1 MTDNGFVKVCEA
13 HELKDRRGER
23 FIVNEIEI
31 AVFKVDG
38 EIYALNNICPHQK
51 SAIIYDG
58 FIENGRV
65 VCPAHGWEFDLK
77 TGCLGGMSRGLQTYE
92 VKIVDNDVMVKVEKK
107 EWNW

>member
-23 FIVNEIEI
+23 FIVNENEI

-38 EIYALNNICPHQK
+38 EFYALNNVCPHQH

-65 VCPAHGWEFDLK
+65 VCPAHGWEFYLE
-77 TGCLGGMSRGLQTYE
+77 TGCLGGVSRVLKTYE
-92 VKIVDNDVMVKVEKK
+92 VKLDGNDIKVKVDKQ